1 MKIIDKIGHFKLIR
15 DSRDFVVINEL
26 GDYAAH
32 AHFKSETGARD
43 CIRLINK
50 GLLPRNEYYRKACKR
65 LLFEDE
71 YNRLIE
77 RSKEK
82 YINVNKGVRR

>member
-1 MKIIDKIGHFKLIR
+1 MKVIDKIGQFKLVR
-15 DSRDFVVINEL
+15 DSRDFIVINEL

-77 RSKEK
+77 RNKEK
-82 YINVNKGVRR
+82 YINVNKCVRR